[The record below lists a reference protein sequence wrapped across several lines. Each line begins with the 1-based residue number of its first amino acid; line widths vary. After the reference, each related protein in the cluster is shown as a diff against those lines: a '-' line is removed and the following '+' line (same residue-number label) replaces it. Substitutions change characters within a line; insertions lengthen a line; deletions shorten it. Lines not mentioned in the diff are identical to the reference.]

1 MKIGRLSDLVP
12 VNRQST
18 IVNLQSPEEGVL
30 DLPARVVIYCPLLEM
45 KNKQGNLVSISTL
58 GYYEVRLDFA
68 DRNHTAFLPIEG
80 TVLVF
85 AEPNDVT
92 ETLPDIER

>member
-1 MKIGRLSDLVP
+1 LSIADCP
-12 VNRQST
+12 GGAPNRQSS
-18 IVNLQSPEEGVL
+18 IVNLQSPEEVVL
-30 DLPARVVIYCPLLEM
+30 DLPARVVIYCPTLEM

-68 DRNHTAFLPIEG
+68 DQSHTAFLPIDG

-85 AEPNDVT
+85 AEPNPVT
-92 ETLPDIER
+92 ELLPGIER

>member
-1 MKIGRLSDLVP
+1 M
-12 VNRQST
+12 
-18 IVNLQSPEEGVL
+18 
-30 DLPARVVIYCPLLEM
+30 DLPARVVIYCPTLEM

-68 DRNHTAFLPIEG
+68 DVNHTAFLPIEG

-85 AEPNDVT
+85 AEPNPVT
-92 ETLPDIER
+92 ETLPGIER